1 MVKSSPRG
9 KVLAQK
15 PRYDHARCLSWRL
28 NTQKARDHTNRAG
41 RKAVRNW
48 QYRLNRF
55 VPCLE
60 GAELTV
66 LIQDEAFFMHDVI
79 TGRKYWALRDR
90 WISVSYIGSHRRIVA
105 YGAIAKDGRQFFRT
119 H

>member
-1 MVKSSPRG
+1 MPFVETYHPKS
-9 KVLAQK
+9 
-15 PRYDHARCLSWRL
+15 H
-28 NTQKARDHTNRAG
+28 RDHTNRAG

-60 GAELTV
+60 GAGLTV
-66 LIQDEAFFMHDVI
+66 LMQDEAFFMHDAI

-90 WISVSYIGSHRRIVA
+90 RISVA
-105 YGAIAKDGRQFFRT
+105 QAKAIRSLRQKILQSVVLHPSLALPMALVCPKRDQY
-119 H
+119 

>member
-1 MVKSSPRG
+1 MWSCQTPFVGGLSPKRP
-9 KVLAQK
+9 Q
-15 PRYDHARCLSWRL
+15 
-28 NTQKARDHTNRAG
+28 RDHVNRAG
-41 RKAVRNW
+41 RKTARNW
-48 QYRLNRF
+48 QYRLNRL

-66 LIQDEAFFMHDVI
+66 LMQDEAFFMHDVI
-79 TGRKYWALRDR
+79 TGRKYRAPRNR
-90 WISVSYIGSHRRIVA
+90 QIGVSYTRNHRGIVA

>member
-9 KVLAQK
+9 KVLVQK
-15 PRYDHARCLSWRL
+15 PRYDHARYLSWRL
-28 NTQKARDHTNRAG
+28 ITQKARDHTNRAG

-60 GAELTV
+60 GAGLTV
-66 LIQDEAFFMHDVI
+66 LMQDEAFFMHDVI
-79 TGRKYWALRDR
+79 TGRMYWALRDR
-90 WISVSYIGSHRRIVA
+90 RISVSYIGSHRRIVA